1 MYSIVFI
8 RNNFSLANHFGRRTM
23 HATGRKKKMK
33 KKVQFGE
40 REGEKEW
47 VVMIVGE
54 KWMIREIFL
63 KNSETMEGG

>member
-1 MYSIVFI
+1 
-8 RNNFSLANHFGRRTM
+8 M
-23 HATGRKKKMK
+23 HATGRKKKK
-33 KKVQFGE
+33 EKKVQFGE

-47 VVMIVGE
+47 VVMILGE

>member
-1 MYSIVFI
+1 
-8 RNNFSLANHFGRRTM
+8 M
-23 HATGRKKKMK
+23 HATGRKKKK
-33 KKVQFGE
+33 EKKVQFGE
-40 REGEKEW
+40 REGGKEW